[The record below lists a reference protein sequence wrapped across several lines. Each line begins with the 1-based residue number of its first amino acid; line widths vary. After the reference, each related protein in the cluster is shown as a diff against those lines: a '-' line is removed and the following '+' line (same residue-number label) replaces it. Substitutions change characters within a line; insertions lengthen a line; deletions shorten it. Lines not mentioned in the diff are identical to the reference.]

1 MMKGNTWMLINTT
14 MIVPKLVL
22 EDTRILSLF
31 FDNLEL
37 EQTNVR
43 VYVQDALSSMIDI
56 YTLLPE
62 SSPIYGEV
70 KEIILNAVQK
80 VCSSMALIFKLAMM
94 VTHARSLE

>member
-1 MMKGNTWMLINTT
+1 MKGNTWMLINTT

>member
-1 MMKGNTWMLINTT
+1 

>member
-1 MMKGNTWMLINTT
+1 MKCNTWMLINTT